1 MARGREGN
9 RESEVSLKLRKEG
22 ISKSRSGQKS
32 QSISREKASSEIYW
46 ICRIPWFGY
55 LTFDLGK
62 IISDNEHNSG
72 S

>member
-32 QSISREKASSEIYW
+32 QSIPEKRPAMRST
-46 ICRIPWFGY
+46 GY
-55 LTFDLGK
+55 GESHGLV
-62 IISDNEHNSG
+62 I
-72 S
+72 